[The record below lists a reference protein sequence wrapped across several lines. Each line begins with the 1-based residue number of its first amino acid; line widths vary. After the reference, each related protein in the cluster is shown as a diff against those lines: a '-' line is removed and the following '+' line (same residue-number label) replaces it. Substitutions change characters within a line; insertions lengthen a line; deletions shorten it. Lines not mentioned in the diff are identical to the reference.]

1 MIANVSGNAAEAD
14 RLAKTIIA
22 YWQRQGQRV
31 NAWVDATNKDN
42 KGKFIYEVKTDLVN
56 GLPQRGRS

>member
-1 MIANVSGNAAEAD
+1 MTANVSGNASEAD

-31 NAWVDATNKDN
+31 NAWVEATRDN
-42 KGKFIYEVKTDLVN
+42 TGKFVYESKTDLVN
-56 GLPQRGRS
+56 GLPHKRWPL